1 MERQQNPPY
10 STASA
15 KQNGF
20 QNHVTSQKSESYY
33 SRDAVQQNG
42 VFNNPE
48 TLQNGTHSNGI
59 HEHQLDNGYDGYD
72 SSDSEFDDSENDH
85 AYDYVNLKEWTGAEH
100 GTTNSATDQDVY
112 IEQCDRWANTFIRQF
127 WKFNLNI

>member
-33 SRDAVQQNG
+33 SRDAVHQNG

-48 TLQNGTHSNGI
+48 TLQNGTRSNGI
-59 HEHQLDNGYDGYD
+59 HEHHPDNGYDGYD

-85 AYDYVNLKEWTGAEH
+85 AYDYVNLKEWTSAEH
-100 GTTNSATDQDVY
+100 GTANSATDQDVY
-112 IEQCDRWANTFIRQF
+112 IEQCDR
-127 WKFNLNI
+127 

>member
-10 STASA
+10 STAST

-20 QNHVTSQKSESYY
+20 QNHVTSQKSESHY
-33 SRDAVQQNG
+33 SRNAVHQNS

-48 TLQNGTHSNGI
+48 TLQNGTHSNGT
-59 HEHQLDNGYDGYD
+59 HQDQEHQQDNGYDGYD

-100 GTTNSATDQDVY
+100 GTTKNATDQNVY
-112 IEQCDRWANTFIRQF
+112 IEQWDR
-127 WKFNLNI
+127 